1 MLVYFLKR
9 AVMTLLVLLVV
20 MVLLAL
26 LVNIVPGDPAKTI
39 LGSRATPAVIARVRE
54 SMDLD
59 KPVPVQVINFVKNIL
74 HGSLGTDVFSGQS
87 INTQVKNNLPHTLV
101 LAWVSLGLAML
112 VGIPLGVYSAT
123 HPNSWSDRIIAVI
136 SISFVSMPSYVIG
149 LFLLLIFAVWLRV
162 MPAMG
167 VGEAGDIGDYTKHL
181 ILPAIALAVGWV
193 GYLARLVRSSTLEI
207 LNETYIRA
215 AMASGMR
222 KSLVQ
227 YKYALKGALIPT
239 VAVLGVGIGN
249 LMGGAVFAEI
259 IFNRPGMGSLI
270 FHAIGTRNYPV
281 VRAGVLVV
289 AVLFVIAN
297 LLADIS
303 YTYLDP
309 RIQLGKSRG

>member
-1 MLVYFLKR
+1 MLAYFLKR

-26 LVNIVPGDPAKTI
+26 LVNVVPGDPAKTI

-59 KPVPVQVINFVKNIL
+59 KPVPVQVINFIKSIL
-74 HGSLGTDVFSGQS
+74 RGSLGTDVFSGQS

-123 HPNSWSDRIIAVI
+123 HPNSWPDRIIAVI

-167 VGEAGDIGDYTKHL
+167 VGEQGDVGDYIKHL

-215 AMASGMR
+215 AMASGIR
-222 KSLVQ
+222 KGLVQ

-289 AVLFVIAN
+289 AVLFVVAN

-309 RIQLGKSRG
+309 RIQLGKTRG